1 MIVPG
6 DVDDHKSF
14 VKFIYGEL
22 VGDKGY
28 IGRHLFERF
37 FVDGIRLLAK
47 LKKNMN
53 GASCN
58 GADIN

>member
-14 VKFIYGEL
+14 VKFI

-58 GADIN
+58 GANIN